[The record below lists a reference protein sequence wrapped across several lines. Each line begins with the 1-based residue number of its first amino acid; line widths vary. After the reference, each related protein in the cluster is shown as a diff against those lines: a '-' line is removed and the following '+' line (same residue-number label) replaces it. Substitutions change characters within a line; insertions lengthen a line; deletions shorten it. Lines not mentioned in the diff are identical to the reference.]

1 MSVVNAA
8 SELANAGASAAPAPR
23 ERFERV
29 WQLIET
35 RLAALAEHANPILV
49 KETRQA
55 LKSRQFVVTFLVV
68 LAACWIVSFAG
79 VAIIGPQIY
88 YAAAGP
94 EMLMAYYAILV
105 FPLAVIVPYTAFR
118 SLAAEQE
125 ENTYDLLSITTLTS
139 KQIISG
145 KLWSAVV
152 QMLVFLS
159 AVSPCI
165 AFTFLLRGLDV
176 LTLALL
182 LAVAV
187 FGCLGLS
194 MIALFVGA
202 ASRVKHT
209 QIVTSVALVLALFG
223 AFASA
228 VAIGVW
234 AIEEGIPRQSE
245 FWVFLLVLTT
255 IYITSFGL
263 LHAAAA
269 SQISFASE
277 NRSTPIR
284 RWMMAQQA
292 CFIGGI
298 AGMTYAF
305 SGGLGQMT
313 EVAAGVFM
321 AAAGYW
327 YVMGALMTAEWPHL
341 SRRVQRSLPQSTIG
355 RAFLSFFN
363 PGPGAGYM
371 FAVSN
376 LTAAGLAALVL
387 ALYSAGGPN
396 MSSMSFFDAAYVIV
410 FGWSYVVGYL
420 GLGRLVIGFLR
431 RWMYV
436 SLTAGFLFHVILVL
450 AGVGIP
456 LTIQMT
462 SRFLRN
468 NDYTLLQMSNAFWT
482 LAELADHGPSSVQAP
497 ILLMIIPPLAIA
509 VLLLNMRGVAA
520 ELRRHRVAAPQR
532 VLEEEAALHPAPTP
546 GPSNPWEVEDAEA
559 GLRRLDPETP
569 AG

>member
-1 MSVVNAA
+1 MSTADSA
-8 SELANAGASAAPAPR
+8 SELASVSTGPAPR

-94 EMLMAYYAILV
+94 EMMMAYYAILV

-125 ENTYDLLSITTLTS
+125 DNTYDLLSITTLTS
-139 KQIISG
+139 KQIITG

-152 QMLVFLS
+152 QMLVYLS

-176 LTLALL
+176 LTLVML
-182 LAVAV
+182 LAIAV

-223 AFASA
+223 AFSSA
-228 VAIGVW
+228 VGIGV
-234 AIEEGIPRQSE
+234 AVLEDGFPRESE
-245 FWVFLLVLTT
+245 FWIIILVLAT
-255 IYITSFGL
+255 IYVTSFGL

-305 SGGLGQMT
+305 SGGNGPMT

-321 AAAGYW
+321 AAAAYW
-327 YVMGALMTAEWPHL
+327 YIMGALMTAEWPHL
-341 SRRVQRSLPQSTIG
+341 SRRVQRSLPQSTVG

-376 LTAAGLAALVL
+376 LTAVGLAALLL
-387 ALYSAGGPN
+387 ALYSDGGTN
-396 MSSMSFFDAAYVIV
+396 QYSMSFRDAAYVIL
-410 FGWSYVVGYL
+410 FGWSYVIGYL
-420 GLGRLVIGFLR
+420 GIGRLLISFLR

-462 SRFLRN
+462 SRYLRN
-468 NDYTLLQMSNAFWT
+468 NDYTLLQMSNVFWT
-482 LAELADHGPSSVQAP
+482 LGELAHRGGGSVQAP
-497 ILLMIIPPLAIA
+497 ILLMVIPPLAVA
-509 VLLLNMRGVAA
+509 VLLMNMRGVAA
-520 ELRRHRVAAPQR
+520 ELLRHRVAAPQR
-532 VLEEEAALHPAPTP
+532 VLEEEAALHPSPAP
-546 GPSNPWEVEDAEA
+546 GPSNPWEVDDAEV
-559 GLRRLDPETP
+559 RRRRPESGTQLS
-569 AG
+569 